1 MVIGLKHVN
10 LNEPSSDAATYGRA
24 ADLQMRLWSLSE
36 VANTR
41 DFQSLGTGSIPVG
54 TTTVSMQPPF
64 QEMYA
69 IWPLPLIGLG
79 GWPLKPA
86 MLSSNLAGVTIKERC
101 NILWDY
107 LVYNNEFPYY
117 SPKMIWL
124 INNIGVR

>member
-1 MVIGLKHVN
+1 MNQVVTLLLMGGLQTSKC
-10 LNEPSSDAATYGRA
+10 AYGPM
-24 ADLQMRLWSLSE
+24 DKW
-36 VANTR
+36 
-41 DFQSLGTGSIPVG
+41 QSWRPFKPQTAGSIPPG